1 MAGNESWDR
10 RLACQ
15 RSRGGGGAARAGGHA
30 PRAALDDVGGGAE
43 AVVGRR
49 LHGLGPGRKDL
60 RNQHG
65 VGERVAQC
73 AAGVL
78 VARIAED

>member
-1 MAGNESWDR
+1 MAAEAK
-10 RLACQ
+10 LPPA
-15 RSRGGGGAARAGGHA
+15 AGGHA
-30 PRAALDDVGGGAE
+30 PRVSLDVGGGAE

-49 LHGLGPGRKDL
+49 LHGRSPGRKDL
-60 RNQHG
+60 RSQHG